1 MITSFIQDPK
11 KAIQVGSSQF
21 ITETGAYIGRIIRAY
36 AEDSSSG
43 AGFVV
48 LDFLSQ
54 SGQKATIKTCVQSIN
69 GEETFGANIIHALM
83 TVLKVPETR
92 AVIKTIK
99 DRDGNSFQVSFFS
112 ELCQK
117 TVGLFLQRENYLNT
131 KGEEKF
137 SLILLT
143 PFDANTMQTAKEII
157 EGLEAKDIAHK
168 KESIRDKQRKPSV
181 KANSSAAEPS
191 AGHPASASIDEL
203 EDLPF

>member
-36 AEDSSSG
+36 TEDSSSG

-117 TVGLFLQRENYLNT
+117 TVGLFLQRENYLNN

-137 SLILLT
+137 SMILLT

-168 KESIRDKQRKPSV
+168 KESIRDKQRKSSI
-181 KANSSAAEPS
+181 KANTSTAEPPAS
-191 AGHPASASIDEL
+191 HPASASIDEL